1 MSTPDDWPVISWT
14 PDMLKRFK
22 KKYEAE
28 RAAGHDQ
35 FNFDGHDFVCGLRQV
50 SDRISGKPVQVGR
63 ADDHHLRGCEA
74 LPKVV
79 PHLRLPAQ

>member
-35 FNFDGHDFVCGLRQV
+35 FNFDGHDFVVAYAKYLIEYLESQF
-50 SDRISGKPVQVGR
+50 K
-63 ADDHHLRGCEA
+63 
-74 LPKVV
+74 
-79 PHLRLPAQ
+79 